1 MNLSRER
8 ACGGKRRHRTRAAA
22 TTAVRSLRSLG
33 ARRLTPYRCPHCPY
47 WHVGH
52 LPYPE
57 ETTP

>member
-1 MNLSRER
+1 MNLTRER
-8 ACGGKRRHRTRAAA
+8 ACGRKRRHRTRAAA
-22 TTAVRSLRSLG
+22 MTAVRSLTARG
-33 ARRLTPYRCPHCPY
+33 ARRLTPYRCPWGQH